1 MIFKKVFLILL
12 TLQILIILNS
22 KISHHTIIQVRYSE
36 TDSMSYTH
44 HSNYLKFYE
53 IGRLSWFKNIGFSYR
68 KLEKNGIIM
77 PVVDAK
83 IKYRKPSFFEDELKI
98 QTTLISKP
106 NKFIEFEYV
115 VYKDS
120 EVINEG
126 YTKLVFL
133 DRNSKKAIRCP
144 KNLLDV
150 FNN

>member
-1 MIFKKVFLILL
+1 MIKGEIKLR
-12 TLQILIILNS
+12 
-22 KISHHTIIQVRYSE
+22 VRYSD
-36 TDSMSYTH
+36 TDQMGYVYYGRYAS
-44 HSNYLKFYE
+44 FYE
-53 IGRLSWFKNIGFSYR
+53 VARVELFRNLGFSYK
-68 KLEKNGIIM
+68 KLEETGVIM

-133 DRNSKKAIRCP
+133 DRNSKKPIRCP
-144 KNLLDV
+144 KNLLNV
-150 FNN
+150 FNNWQLIIINFFF

>member
-1 MIFKKVFLILL
+1 
-12 TLQILIILNS
+12 
-22 KISHHTIIQVRYSE
+22 
-36 TDSMSYTH
+36 MSYTH

-53 IGRLSWFKNIGFSYR
+53 IGRLSWFKNIGFSYK
-68 KLEKNGIIM
+68 KLEETGVIM

-120 EVINEG
+120 EVINQG

-133 DRNSKKAIRCP
+133 DGNTKKPIRCP

>member
-1 MIFKKVFLILL
+1 MIKG
-12 TLQILIILNS
+12 
-22 KISHHTIIQVRYSE
+22 KIKLRVRYSD
-36 TDSMSYTH
+36 TDQMGYVYYGRYAS
-44 HSNYLKFYE
+44 FYE
-53 IGRLSWFKNIGFSYR
+53 VARVELFRNLGFSYK
-68 KLEKNGIIM
+68 KLEETGVIM

-133 DRNSKKAIRCP
+133 DRNSKKPIRCP
-144 KNLLDV
+144 KNLLNV